1 MMHKMYA
8 VLFLL
13 VVIALNSSASET
25 LVGTASRDMTPPL
38 PLALGGQMHLRIAD
52 EVQSPLTASILA
64 VEKREN
70 ATTVDVAIFVTLEL
84 VVIPDVLRDE
94 VRQKVQNLLPDIE
107 VNKIII
113 SASHTHTAPEIRAGR
128 FLLPDGVTTVK
139 QVVAFI
145 SDQVAEGVR
154 EAWNTRTRGSMTWGL
169 GHAKVGLNRRAV
181 YYDGSAKMY
190 GRTDLPEFRG
200 IEGYEDHDVDVLFI
214 WDEQG
219 KLIGTCINLACPAQ
233 EVEGRNSVN
242 ADFWHPVR
250 EQLRD
255 IYGAELMVMSW
266 IGASGDQSPHLMY
279 NRDAEDRMQKL
290 RNLTR
295 LEEIARRI
303 VNAVTDVYEVVKE
316 DRYQDVDLKHEVK
329 ELELPRRLV
338 TVDAVREAQNAIH
351 EIESME
357 EEEMVKNYRRIKW
370 HQSLV
375 DRYENQKEN
384 PDQPYNTEVH
394 LIRLGDVAICTNQF
408 ELFTEYGIRMKARS
422 KALQTF
428 VVQLSGPGT
437 YLPTMEAL
445 KGGHYSAIIQSN
457 EVGPEAGD
465 LLVEE
470 TVRGINRFWNEE

>member
-1 MMHKMYA
+1 MHKMYA

-25 LVGTASRDMTPPL
+25 LVGTASQDMTPPL

-190 GRTDLPEFRG
+190 GQTDLPEFRG

>member
-1 MMHKMYA
+1 MHKMYA

-279 NRDAEDRMQKL
+279 NRDAEGRMQKL

>member
-1 MMHKMYA
+1 MHKMYA